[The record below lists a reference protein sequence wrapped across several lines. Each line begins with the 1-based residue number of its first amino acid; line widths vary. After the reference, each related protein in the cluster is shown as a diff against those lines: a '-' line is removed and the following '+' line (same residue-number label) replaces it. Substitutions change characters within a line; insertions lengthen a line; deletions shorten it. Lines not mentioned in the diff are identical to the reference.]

1 MLNVSAV
8 PILTITLRNNFMQV
22 VPVKRW
28 IRDWGCCKFLLDVS
42 IFLSNMTLANLL
54 GLYVGPQAQR
64 QGHLV
69 DHLHHSSD
77 HHRHVREGPSGHD
90 LLHWWYLWAIHL
102 VPNSSHADLVRQEE
116 AWRLQQRE
124 LQ

>member
-1 MLNVSAV
+1 
-8 PILTITLRNNFMQV
+8 
-22 VPVKRW
+22 
-28 IRDWGCCKFLLDVS
+28 
-42 IFLSNMTLANLL
+42 MTLANLL

-69 DHLHHSSD
+69 DHFHNSSD

-90 LLHWWYLWAIHL
+90 LLHRWYLWAIHL